1 MPKLVFEVISI
12 LFIHIYVVYASSQ
25 DAPKIQRFQFPE
37 KLKVNEKA
45 GATCMVRSGKPPYTF
60 RWLKDN
66 KELTS
71 QDNVAIQTGESFST
85 LFIDPVTHT
94 SAGNY
99 TCLVKNSA
107 AVDSYSSTLTV
118 IAAPSWRDEPFDVE
132 TVVGEVMSM
141 KCSASGYPRPE
152 IIWSKK
158 VLILSCRSYFI
169 AVLTDTFLSQI
180 IYF

>member
-118 IAAPSWRDEPFDVE
+118 IGDANFFLRRDQSSLKNGTLLLSPISAEDD
-132 TVVGEVMSM
+132 GEYT
-141 KCSASGYPRPE
+141 CTASNGLSEALEKTIVILVHGNFLY
-152 IIWSKK
+152 SK
-158 VLILSCRSYFI
+158 
-169 AVLTDTFLSQI
+169 
-180 IYF
+180 